1 MRLDNSIATSKVSVV
16 CQKNA
21 KFHFYKKGPP
31 LPSIFYVNFED
42 FPEKANMLPI
52 LVIYLIICRYV
63 FLEHCTKVKNTLPDV
78 IQGGKTFLKF
88 VFCLLGP

>member
-1 MRLDNSIATSKVSVV
+1 MW
-16 CQKNA
+16 KNV

-42 FPEKANMLPI
+42 FFERANMLPI
-52 LVIYLIICRYV
+52 LLIYPIICKNV
-63 FLEHCTKVKNTLPDV
+63 FFEHFAKVKNTLPYF

-88 VFCLLGP
+88 VFCLLVP